1 MRGLLHGIFIVI
13 VINLVNSEDSRRLMI
28 SSVKRYGVDHFQ
40 FVEDLSLCEFEIRYL
55 NGKYSWP
62 FGPIL
67 ASAYR
72 QRVNLIV
79 YQKCLQLVPH
89 RNQFSKYRRITTF
102 ILADLVDPGYADD
115 IVLVYKGEKMQ
126 AKLTQNRVKGI
137 VINRYTGEFS
147 KLTGEAQLTAAE
159 EKKGPQLRAVTVQ
172 HYYKKHGK
180 EEQLPKIIYSNFQI
194 YLQMWQLKGI
204 SDAYKQI
211 FVENSTVLTAQYVY
225 SLTEEVLGIY
235 LLQLSGDLSEI
246 LQALSLSTLVNGVNR
261 FGVRWVSSPTCSAL
275 IKLTSDNVYLSHVTW
290 APYTSM
296 LRVLKHYNFP
306 WNVRGKD
313 TQQVP
318 GYAITFSSYPST
330 ISSIDD
336 FYVISSKLVTIETT
350 IGNSNDNLWA
360 IVRDGASSSV
370 LEPFRVMAANR
381 LADNGHEWVS
391 YFRQRNSGTYNNQWM
406 VFDAKLYSPGDKT
419 LNKGLLT
426 VAEQLP
432 GIVKAED
439 VTHVLEQQTYWPSYN
454 LAYFPVIYNLSG
466 MPEKRAKYGDWFDYQ
481 KTARANIFRRDHVKV
496 ESMATMHRL
505 MRYNDFTHDEYSKC
519 ACNPPYT
526 AENGISARS
535 DLNAPN
541 GTYPISAFE
550 YRIHGGTDVKLVDF
564 TLIHQMNMVAT
575 SGPTYDDL
583 PPFEWSKLPVP
594 VPRPH
599 MHPNKWMF
607 KPIMTNFPDY
617 TVTPQVKLPT
627 LLKVFPEPA

>member
-1 MRGLLHGIFIVI
+1 MRGLLHGIFILI
-13 VINLVNSEDSRRLMI
+13 VINLVNSEDSRRLLI
-28 SSVKRYGVDHFQ
+28 SSVKKYGVDHFQ
-40 FVEDLSLCEFEIRYL
+40 FVEVGAGTDNLGDLPFISMALFDNYLTENGWNVLSVVTSDKFPDIYQAYWAGFLETNATYELTVASWKNTVEGLCAEPLSADCQKLQSYL
-55 NGKYSWP
+55 SANLKYVISAAIILGRSDP
-62 FGPIL
+62 FW
-67 ASAYR
+67 
-72 QRVNLIV
+72 
-79 YQKCLQLVPH
+79 H
-89 RNQFSKYRRITTF
+89 
-102 ILADLVDPGYADD
+102 
-115 IVLVYKGEKMQ
+115 
-126 AKLTQNRVKGI
+126 
-137 VINRYTGEFS
+137 
-147 KLTGEAQLTAAE
+147 
-159 EKKGPQLRAVTVQ
+159 
-172 HYYKKHGK
+172 
-180 EEQLPKIIYSNFQI
+180 QI

-211 FVENSTVLTAQYVY
+211 FVENSTIMTPHYIY

-246 LQALSLSTLVNGVNR
+246 LQALSLNTLVNGVNR
-261 FGVRWVSSPTCSAL
+261 FGVRWVASPTCSAL
-275 IKLTSDNVYLSHVTW
+275 VKLTHDNVYLSHVTW

-306 WNVRGKD
+306 WNMRGQDK
-313 TQQVP
+313 QQIP

-350 IGNSNDNLWA
+350 IGNSNNNLWA
-360 IVRDGASSSV
+360 IVRDGAGSSV

-381 LADNGHEWVS
+381 LANNGNEWVS

-406 VFDAKLYSPGDKT
+406 VFDANLYSPGVKT

-454 LAYFPVIYNLSG
+454 LAYFPLIYNLSG
-466 MPEKRAKYGDWFDYQ
+466 MPEKLAKYGDWYDYQ
-481 KTARANIFRRDHVKV
+481 KTARANIFRRDHAKV
-496 ESMATMHRL
+496 ENMATMHRL
-505 MRYNDFTHDEYSKC
+505 MRYNDFTHDEYSQC

-526 AENGISARS
+526 AENGISSRS

-541 GTYPISAFE
+541 GTYPIPAFE
-550 YRIHGGTDVKLVDF
+550 YRIHGGTDVKIVDF
-564 TLIHQMNMVAT
+564 ALIHQMNMVAT

-594 VPRPH
+594 VPRPY
-599 MHPNKWMF
+599 MHPDKWMF

-617 TVTPQVKLPT
+617 TVTPQPKLPT
-627 LLKVFPEPA
+627 LLKVFPETA